1 MASKLR
7 DKILN
12 AVDTEQEEV
21 YVKQWDV
28 KILVKGLT
36 GKERDALLQKA
47 VNMKTGQTDMNKL
60 NTWLVIESCY
70 DPETGEKIFEP
81 AERFGCPVSVLLEN
95 ISSKELTEW
104 MAFYKIRRDE
114 QKEEERKAN
123 RANKARRRG

>member
-81 AERFGCPVSVLLEN
+81 ADFDLVA
-95 ISSKELTEW
+95 SKSAGALS
-104 MAFYKIRRDE
+104 KIIAVASKLSGLDE
-114 QKEEERKAN
+114 EALKEAEKN
-123 RANKARRRG
+123 